1 MLFWLFVGVNAS
13 LFQIKAAKW
22 FKDTTAHPNSQ
33 FSGPLQ
39 MKFSHEHHVTPSTVL
54 IPQVY
59 QLHTLPSDSIQ
70 PVLSLSLSFS
80 LSLSLSLL
88 LPHPLSLTL
97 PLSFPVS
104 PSLSRSPSLSLT
116 LPLSF
121 SLSPFV
127 LPSFSF
133 YLYLFLLT
141 VMLDLEMWMVRSALG
156 QNSKP
161 SNPVWIV
168 WMSLQISQWPAQWP
182 KVTWDAKHTIDTEK
196 QLPCIHWVGK

>member
-1 MLFWLFVGVNAS
+1 MHWFPFGPNPFEIFFFLFV
-13 LFQIKAAKW
+13 
-22 FKDTTAHPNSQ
+22 
-33 FSGPLQ
+33 FSS
-39 MKFSHEHHVTPSTVL
+39 F
-54 IPQVY
+54 
-59 QLHTLPSDSIQ
+59 
-70 PVLSLSLSFS
+70 PVLQQEGSWDTQALLVHPSLWPSRLFRQHTFPS

-141 VMLDLEMWMVRSALG
+141 VMLDPEMWMETSALG
-156 QNSKP
+156 QNSKS